1 MSLEQELNK
10 IKEAEKEWNKIIN
23 NEVILE
29 REIED
34 VARITANILENKP
47 FAPFE
52 IDKREFIV
60 IATTYNNEKN
70 NKCIQLVAREKT
82 KIETSTAKIIKADF
96 ELDTNY
102 SKKENL
108 ITGIKALLGH
118 ITGLIKPETLD

>member
-10 IKEAEKEWNKIIN
+10 FKEAEKAWNKVIDS
-23 NEVILE
+23 EVSLE
-29 REIED
+29 KEIED
-34 VARITANILENKP
+34 IAKITANILENKP

-52 IDKREFIV
+52 IDEREFIV

-70 NKCIQLVAREKT
+70 NKCIQLVTREKT
-82 KIETSTAKIIKADF
+82 KIQTSTAKIIRGDF

-102 SKKENL
+102 SKRENL

-118 ITGLIKPETLD
+118 ITGVIKPETLD

>member
-10 IKEAEKEWNKIIN
+10 FKEAEKAWNKVIDS
-23 NEVILE
+23 EVSLE
-29 REIED
+29 KEIED
-34 VARITANILENKP
+34 IAKITANILENKP

-52 IDKREFIV
+52 VDGREFIV

-70 NKCIQLVAREKT
+70 NKCIQLVTREKT
-82 KIETSTAKIIKADF
+82 KIQTSTAKIIRADF

-118 ITGLIKPETLD
+118 ITGVIKPETLD